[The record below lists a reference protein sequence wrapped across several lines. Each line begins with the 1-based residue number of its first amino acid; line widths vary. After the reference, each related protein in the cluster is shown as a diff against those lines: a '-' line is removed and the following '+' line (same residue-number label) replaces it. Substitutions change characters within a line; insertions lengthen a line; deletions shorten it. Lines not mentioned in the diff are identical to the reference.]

1 MAKNY
6 SELWNQILADIRE
19 RVSDTQYR
27 SFFEPVRFL
36 EFDTEKRKL
45 VLQVNSVAHAEYLE
59 GPFKPILK
67 ATVVPVF
74 GAVNLAY
81 RPLAQT
87 PAAHEDAAHVE
98 EPQADPIATNL
109 YTSYTFSTFVE
120 GEANKLARSIGMSIA
135 EHPRSTKF
143 NPMFVYGPSGCGK
156 THLINAIGLDIVAR
170 YPKKKVLY
178 VGAREFRDQYVKAQI
193 VDNNVSEFIAFY
205 QQFDVLIVDDVQE
218 WESSPK
224 ATETFFHIFNHL
236 FMNKRRIILAADRTP
251 AELKRMDERMISRFL
266 CGMVAEL
273 GRPDHKLCVDILNS
287 MIARERLSIPN
298 DVVEY
303 IARRANGSV
312 RELEGVIN
320 SLLAFSMMGTGE
332 IDMPL
337 AEKVCKQRKPEKV
350 GKYDIN
356 AILDSVSDHYNIPV
370 DDIIGKSRKAE
381 IANARQV
388 AMYLS
393 QKMAHAQTTRIGRFI
408 GGRDHST
415 VKHSID
421 KVVARLDSD
430 KAFARE
436 VKTIE
441 SEIKS
446 SK

>member
-6 SELWNQILADIRE
+6 SEMWERVLAAIRE
-19 RVSDTQYR
+19 HVSDTQYK
-27 SFFEPVRFL
+27 SFFQSIQFL
-36 EFDTEKRKL
+36 SFDAETQKL
-45 VLQVNSVAHAEYLE
+45 VLQVNSANHANYLE
-59 GPFKPILK
+59 GPFKPLLK
-67 ATVVPVF
+67 ATIVPVF

-81 RPLAQT
+81 RPVTSPATNQVEVAQ
-87 PAAHEDAAHVE
+87 EE

-109 YTSYTFSTFVE
+109 YTEYTFSTFVE

-178 VGAREFRDQYVKAQI
+178 VGAREFRDQYIKAQI
-193 VDNNVSEFIAFY
+193 VDNNVPDFIAFY

-224 ATETFFHIFNHL
+224 AAETFFHIFNHL

-251 AELKRMDERMISRFL
+251 AELKRMDDRMISRFL

-287 MIARERLSIPN
+287 KIARERLLIPK

-303 IARRANGSV
+303 IARHANGSV
-312 RELEGVIN
+312 RDLEGVIN

-337 AEKVCKQRKPEKV
+337 AEKVCKQIKPEKV
-350 GKYDIN
+350 GKYDVN
-356 AILDSVSDHYNIPV
+356 TILDGVSDHYNIPV
-370 DDIIGKSRKAE
+370 DDLIGKSRKAE

-421 KVVARLDSD
+421 KVKARIESD

-436 VKTIE
+436 LKAIE

-446 SK
+446 AK